1 LTAKAPHHDRKDLG
15 EAPPRAAESS
25 SGANRLPSEAAGDDA
40 TRRIETT
47 DRSRPGMP
55 EGGAAHGRALGHP
68 SSNGHASNGHASNGN
83 GAHGNGRASAN
94 GHPSTNGHASAHA
107 SNGHATNGHASDG
120 RAAAGRN
127 GHVAV
132 RPPAGG
138 PVSDA
143 RPDDPVQAEARLVA
157 RLKAGESEAFEE
169 LVRVHGPR
177 MLALARRYLPRE
189 TDAEDTLQDAFM
201 SVFRSIGTF
210 AGESRLTTWL
220 HRVTV
225 NAALM
230 RIRARSRR
238 PETLLGDV
246 KVEVMAEP
254 RGEVAWSSTATEV
267 LSREETR
274 SAVRKSLDRL
284 QEESRIVVRLRDI
297 EGMDLREISRL
308 LGIGVNTVKSRLS
321 RGRLALRS
329 ILENHLGTGTV
340 QR

>member
-1 LTAKAPHHDRKDLG
+1 LPAQGTRSPSLAAAPRDPLAVAR
-15 EAPPRAAESS
+15 APLASA
-25 SGANRLPSEAAGDDA
+25 
-40 TRRIETT
+40 
-47 DRSRPGMP
+47 PG
-55 EGGAAHGRALGHP
+55 
-68 SSNGHASNGHASNGN
+68 SNGSVVKPPHRNG
-83 GAHGNGRASAN
+83 
-94 GHPSTNGHASAHA
+94 SAH
-107 SNGHATNGHASDG
+107 D
-120 RAAAGRN
+120 
-127 GHVAV
+127 
-132 RPPAGG
+132 PAPTSP
-138 PVSDA
+138 PVSGKA
-143 RPDDPVQAEARLVA
+143 GSSPDDPVAVEQCLVA
-157 RLKAGESEAFEE
+157 RLKAGDSAAFEE
-169 LVRVHGPR
+169 LVRTHGPR

-189 TDAEDTLQDAFM
+189 TDAEDTLQDAFL

-246 KVEVMAEP
+246 KVDVMAEP

-274 SAVRKSLDRL
+274 NAVRRSLDRL

-321 RGRLALRS
+321 RGRLALRTV
-329 ILENHLGTGTV
+329 LESHLHPSSGTV

>member
-1 LTAKAPHHDRKDLG
+1 MPAKVTL
-15 EAPPRAAESS
+15 
-25 SGANRLPSEAAGDDA
+25 
-40 TRRIETT
+40 
-47 DRSRPGMP
+47 P
-55 EGGAAHGRALGHP
+55 EGRIAAPRDPSYFPVAPATGSNGSMPKEPHRNGIAHAAPAGAVNGAAM
-68 SSNGHASNGHASNGN
+68 NG
-83 GAHGNGRASAN
+83 SAK
-94 GHPSTNGHASAHA
+94 
-107 SNGHATNGHASDG
+107 
-120 RAAAGRN
+120 
-127 GHVAV
+127 
-132 RPPAGG
+132 
-138 PVSDA
+138 
-143 RPDDPVQAEARLVA
+143 PDDPIAAEQRLVA
-157 RLKAGESEAFEE
+157 KLKAGDSAAFEE

-254 RGEVAWSSTATEV
+254 RGEMAWTSTATEV

-274 SAVRKSLDRL
+274 NAVRRSLDRL

-321 RGRLALRS
+321 RGRLALRTV
-329 ILENHLGTGTV
+329 LENHLSPGTV